1 MIKQIT
7 DKDEKQRIARQILE
21 QLREWFEVDESR
33 EKYIIEC
40 VDWTFIAAEEDG
52 KYAGFLCLKETGKA
66 TIEIA
71 VMGVLKDYHRHGI
84 GRKLVEKAVETARA
98 AGYSFMQ
105 VKTVQIGFYPDYDK
119 TNKFYQSCGFK
130 EFEVIREIWGEDN
143 PCQIYVMSLK

>member
-33 EKYIIEC
+33 EKYIAEC
-40 VDWTFIAAEEDG
+40 VGWTFIAAEEDG
-52 KYAGFLCLKETGKA
+52 KYAGFLCLKETGNA

>member
-33 EKYIIEC
+33 EKYIAEC

-71 VMGVLKDYHRHGI
+71 VMGVLKDYHRH
-84 GRKLVEKAVETARA
+84 
-98 AGYSFMQ
+98 
-105 VKTVQIGFYPDYDK
+105 
-119 TNKFYQSCGFK
+119 
-130 EFEVIREIWGEDN
+130 
-143 PCQIYVMSLK
+143 